1 MLRVNPR
8 QFYTSSYRSVSTL
21 FPFNFSFQ
29 PGGSL
34 SPETKFNLILVFRGL
49 VQFQAHM
56 QYLVTKPCLHL
67 KGGHLSGPSFPH
79 LMHVYYCLNLA
90 STIIHKASQR
100 VTSALPIPTSSE
112 SVLFRADCP
121 QTCYVV
127 EEGLKFLPASTSQGL
142 RSQAC
147 ATSLVLCGARD
158 STQNLMCVRQ
168 MF

>member
-1 MLRVNPR
+1 MSRNPKPC
-8 QFYTSSYRSVSTL
+8 SELILGNSTPPRIVL
-21 FPFNFSFQ
+21 FPLSFLLTSYQ

-67 KGGHLSGPSFPH
+67 KRGHLSGPSFPH

-112 SVLFRADCP
+112 SVLFRADYP

-127 EEGLKFLPASTSQGL
+127 EEGLELLFACLYLPSSKI
-142 RSQAC
+142 
-147 ATSLVLCGARD
+147 TSLCHLSGFMWC
-158 STQNLMCVRQ
+158 
-168 MF
+168 